1 VASNRVNLKKTLTWF
16 AIGFG
21 SGLSPLIPGTAGSL
35 LASLIFYFLIVPFLR
50 PFAYIFILCIYVFL
64 VVTSFFF
71 GLYLYKKTMSNEKD
85 AKIFVWDEFVGMWVA
100 CLPLSYIESSFL
112 WLLISFFLFRLF
124 DIWKPLGIRTFD
136 KGHGAFNVMID
147 DVIAGVYSA
156 VSMIFLFT
164 FFNYI

>member
-1 VASNRVNLKKTLTWF
+1 MASNRVNLKKTLTWF

-71 GLYLYKKTMSNEKD
+71 GLYLYKKTMSNAKD

-100 CLPLSYIESSFL
+100 TFPLVVFESFWLWIIVSFV
-112 WLLISFFLFRLF
+112 LFRFF
-124 DIWKPLGIRTFD
+124 DIWKPQPISYFD
-136 KGHGAFNVMID
+136 KLDSPYGVMMD
-147 DVIAGVYSA
+147 DVIAGLISA
-156 VSMIFLFT
+156 FLLTIALLIF
-164 FFNYI
+164 Y

>member
-1 VASNRVNLKKTLTWF
+1 MNLRNPLSWLSL
-16 AIGFG
+16 GFG
-21 SGLSPLIPGTAGSL
+21 SGLSPIAPGTMGSL
-35 LASLIFYFLIVPFLR
+35 VALIVYYFFFYSLAASLINSFIFLIFIMISFLIGI
-50 PFAYIFILCIYVFL
+50 YIYP
-64 VVTSFFF
+64 
-71 GLYLYKKTMSNEKD
+71 KTVEKD
-85 AKIFVWDEFVGMWVA
+85 DDPGSFVWDEFVGMWVA
-100 CLPLSYIESSFL
+100 CLPLSYIESSYL

-156 VSMIFLFT
+156 LSMIFLLT

>member
-1 VASNRVNLKKTLTWF
+1 MPVYSYRCANCQSEFKENHPMTERLTDCEVWGLSDTLVRLPSEFAFFRKEKKEKQVGSLVEEYIESNKEDLKKY
-16 AIGFG
+16 
-21 SGLSPLIPGTAGSL
+21 P
-35 LASLIFYFLIVPFLR
+35 
-50 PFAYIFILCIYVFL
+50 
-64 VVTSFFF
+64 
-71 GLYLYKKTMSNEKD
+71 KTVEKD
-85 AKIFVWDEFVGMWVA
+85 DDPGSFVWDEFVGMWVA

-136 KGHGAFNVMID
+136 KGQGAFNVMID